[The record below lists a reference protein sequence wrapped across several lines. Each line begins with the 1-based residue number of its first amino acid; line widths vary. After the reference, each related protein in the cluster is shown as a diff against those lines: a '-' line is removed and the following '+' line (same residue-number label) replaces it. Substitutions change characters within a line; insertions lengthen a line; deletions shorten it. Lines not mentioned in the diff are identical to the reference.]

1 MPCYKIKLWSKD
13 DFETKKIQITVKQV
27 NKLIP
32 ALLLVVVGLSSIYA
46 SDYDF
51 SKLVTLAS
59 ERYGPEARQDVVE
72 LNQLIQKLR
81 SASELEKLKQVNDFF
96 NHKISFTDDFPLWG
110 QSDYWATPLESLG
123 RQAGDCEDFS
133 IAKYVFLKV
142 LNVDNNR
149 LRLTYV
155 RAEIIH
161 DGIRSLQA
169 HMVLSYYETPQS
181 EPLILDNL
189 ISEILP
195 ASSRKDL
202 SPIFSF
208 NDKGL
213 WVGSSSKPKG
223 EAQSNLSRWRD
234 VLSRIRADGIK

>member
-1 MPCYKIKLWSKD
+1 MTL
-13 DFETKKIQITVKQV
+13 KKIQIIAKQV
-27 NKLIP
+27 NKIVP
-32 ALLLVVVGLSSIYA
+32 ALLLAVFGLSSIYA
-46 SDYDF
+46 TDDDF
-51 SKLVTLAS
+51 SKLITLAS
-59 ERYGPEARQDVVE
+59 ERYGAEARQDVVE
-72 LNQLIQKLR
+72 LNQLVQKLR
-81 SASELEKLKQVNDFF
+81 PASDQEKLRKVNDFF
-96 NHKISFTDDFPLWG
+96 NHKIRFTDDYSLWG

-123 RQAGDCEDFS
+123 RQSGDCEDFS

-142 LNVDNNR
+142 LNIDNNR

-155 RAEIIH
+155 RAEILH
-161 DGIRSLQA
+161 DGSKTLQA

-189 ISEILP
+189 IPEILP

-208 NDKGL
+208 NDKGI
-213 WVGSSSKPKG
+213 WVGSSTKPKG